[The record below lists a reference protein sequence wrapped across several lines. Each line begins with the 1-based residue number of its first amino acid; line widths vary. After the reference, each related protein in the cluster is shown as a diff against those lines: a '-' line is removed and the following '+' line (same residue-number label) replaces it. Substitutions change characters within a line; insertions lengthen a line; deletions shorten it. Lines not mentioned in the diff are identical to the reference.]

1 MKNNYIFINTKR
13 KRLNLDTLS
22 TNSQPTVNIGRLI
35 GANGEWDLKNGVL
48 IFENGNISE
57 IKNVT
62 KKYRKLKGMTAKE
75 LAEKLN
81 MPTPTLS
88 QYEQDRRRMPIEV
101 AVEISKILKVN
112 WWELYEVNYGRS
124 KTK

>member
-1 MKNNYIFINTKR
+1 MK
-13 KRLNLDTLS
+13 
-22 TNSQPTVNIGRLI
+22 
-35 GANGEWDLKNGVL
+35 
-48 IFENGNISE
+48 

-101 AVEISKILKVN
+101 AMEIAEILEVD
-112 WWELYEVNYGRS
+112 WWKLYEGD
-124 KTK
+124 

>member
-1 MKNNYIFINTKR
+1 MK
-13 KRLNLDTLS
+13 
-22 TNSQPTVNIGRLI
+22 
-35 GANGEWDLKNGVL
+35 
-48 IFENGNISE
+48 

-88 QYEQDRRRMPIEV
+88 QYELGRRTMPIEV
-101 AVEISKILKVN
+101 AMKIADVLDVN
-112 WWELYEVNYGRS
+112 WWELYEKKNDDI
-124 KTK
+124 

>member
-1 MKNNYIFINTKR
+1 MK
-13 KRLNLDTLS
+13 
-22 TNSQPTVNIGRLI
+22 
-35 GANGEWDLKNGVL
+35 
-48 IFENGNISE
+48 

-62 KKYRKLKGMTAKE
+62 KKYRKLHGMTAKE

-101 AVEISKILKVN
+101 AMVIAKILEVD
-112 WWELYEVNYGRS
+112 WWNLYEED
-124 KTK
+124 